1 MFNMKRFVLS
11 VLPVLFVLVL
21 SGCKVDAIW
30 VSRTDLDFQR
40 DNNPQYFDLANENAS
55 MGTIN
60 VTISPDKSW
69 IKVAPILAPCK
80 PPDAG
85 GLVKSRV
92 EVRIDRS
99 KITDEGK
106 ISGTITLKADGIKE
120 VTVKVSA
127 IQDEKTPA
135 LAPLNIVNPVTTYSN
150 PYLVEFSF
158 SLRDQTDRAVIGE
171 PAQFSVEGFEDN
183 YPVGMPQGLL
193 LRRGAARQLW
203 LELVLDYSI
212 LMQQIENAIPEME
225 RAVSEVLLPSL
236 NEDVLVSASG
246 FYRDNLNSQV
256 IVPYTANH
264 AHVAQRIQA
273 SQTELFTGFRSGAR
287 VYDALMSSIDRF
299 NNLGL
304 TDQDEKYI
312 VLFCNGRDTSSQTL
326 PAIVIEQAK
335 AAGVHIIVVGFGESI
350 DSGDLITVAMSA
362 NGRYI
367 SASTLGDLQASFE
380 RIVEDLNC
388 QYVVCWAS
396 LRRDAIIMRPSFKL
410 TLGDASASYKSD
422 KNFIAQNHAA
432 DPLQGRLMLVQSDTP
447 DNTTLFLRANYVPYD
462 ISELRFR
469 VTSANAYQV
478 TIVNASN
485 DGLIADWQLTRVE
498 EGNGTQLIT
507 VKGASPMPFASFGAM
522 LRFRFDAM
530 VDTPFTAFEVDN
542 SLYAEG
548 DGQSFI
554 IEN

>member
-1 MFNMKRFVLS
+1 MPKVQRFVLS
-11 VLPVLFVLVL
+11 VSSVVLVL
-21 SGCKVDAIW
+21 LLSGCNVDAIW

-60 VTISPDKSW
+60 VTLSPNKNW

-80 PPDAG
+80 PPDAS
-85 GLVKSRV
+85 GLIKSRV

-99 KITDEGK
+99 KITEEGK

-120 VTVKVSA
+120 VSIKVSA

-135 LAPLNIVNPVTTYSN
+135 LAPLNIVNPVTTYN
-150 PYLVEFSF
+150 APYLVEFSF

-171 PAQFSVEGFEDN
+171 PAQFGVEGYEDD
-183 YPVGMPQGLL
+183 YPVGLPQGLL

-203 LELVLDYSI
+203 LEIILDYSI

-225 RAVSEVLLPSL
+225 RAVTEVLLPSL
-236 NEDVLVSASG
+236 NEDVLVTASG
-246 FYRDNLNSQV
+246 FYRDNLDSAV

-264 AHVAQRIQA
+264 AHVAERIQA
-273 SQTELFTGFRSGAR
+273 SQTEVFTGFRSGAR
-287 VYDALMSSIDRF
+287 VYDALMSSIGRF
-299 NNLGL
+299 NTMGL

-312 VLFCNGRDTSSQTL
+312 VLFCNGRDTSSQIL

-388 QYVVCWAS
+388 QYVVRWAS
-396 LRRDAIIMRPSFKL
+396 LRRDAIVMRPSFKL
-410 TLGDASASYKSD
+410 TLGDASAFFKSD
-422 KNFIAQNHAA
+422 KNFIAQNHAD
-432 DPLQGRLMLVQSDTP
+432 DPLQGKLKLVQSDTP
-447 DNTTLFLRANYVPYD
+447 DNTTIFLRADYVPYD
-462 ISELRFR
+462 ISELQFR
-469 VTSANAYQV
+469 VTSGHEYQV
-478 TIVNASN
+478 SVVDASN
-485 DGLIADWQLTRVE
+485 DGLIADWQLTREAQE
-498 EGNGTQLIT
+498 EGTQLIK
-507 VKGASPMPFASFGAM
+507 VKGSSPMPFASFGAM
-522 LRFRFDAM
+522 LRFRFNDM
-530 VDTPFTAFEVDN
+530 VDDPFTAFEVDN
-542 SLYAEG
+542 SLYAG
-548 DGQSFI
+548 ADGQSFVI
-554 IEN
+554 GD